1 MPVLPDPKHE
11 AYAQA
16 VAKGKSQ
23 TEAYK
28 LAGYKGD
35 RTAAS
40 RLSTNVNV
48 RQRVDE
54 LTAQIAKKAVDAS
67 AFEAKTMF
75 EAVLQDI
82 DDAKAA
88 GDYKA
93 AVDLRKFLIRCFGYE
108 DSPTLT
114 HEHVKGKPVVIND
127 KPKEDGDA
135 EAPQQDSGNVTNLVE
150 AINKMRRRTS

>member
-114 HEHVKGKPVVIND
+114 HEHVKGSKLATTEPQS
-127 KPKEDGDA
+127 GDDD
-135 EAPQQDSGNVTNLVE
+135 APQQPDRANVVMLAQ
-150 AINKMRRRTS
+150 AIKKAQRRAG